1 MKTPDVPL
9 GATAKAVLERARD
22 EAARFQHEYVGTE
35 HLAVALLRLTPLI
48 ANQVMQDLGVTGEAM
63 RAAIGTALA
72 STPERAHADATRPF
86 TGRTH
91 RVLAVARRHA
101 VALGERAVGAEH
113 LLVGLLQ
120 EPCAGGKLLAQ
131 HGLTA
136 DAVLAALHH

>member
-48 ANQVMQDLGVTGEAM
+48 ANRLMQDLGVTAKAM
-63 RAAIGTALA
+63 RASIETALA
-72 STPERAHADATRPF
+72 AVPVSAQADGSRPF
-86 TGRTH
+86 TARTH
-91 RVLAVARRHA
+91 RVFAAARRHA
-101 VALGERAVGAEH
+101 VALGERVVGAEH
-113 LLVGLLQ
+113 LLVGLLH
-120 EPCAGGKLLAQ
+120 EPCAGGTLLVR

-136 DAVLAALHH
+136 DAVLAALRH